1 MEKRKVGFRVL
12 KQRVLRF
19 HGQYENR
26 EWDYFSLGAH
36 AHADHDSR
44 KIRGRGSLRST
55 HEGNGV
61 LTWSWGGSTP
71 SLLTLG
77 VLTASHI

>member
-19 HGQYENR
+19 HGQYENSETGTTSVFVR
-26 EWDYFSLGAH
+26 MLLLTTIHGKS
-36 AHADHDSR
+36 
-44 KIRGRGSLRST
+44 GRGFLGST
-55 HEGNGV
+55 YGGNGM
-61 LTWSWGGSTP
+61 LTWSWEESTP